1 MVRRFWVVEDELHE
15 SSILFGWVSK
25 EALQELQHPTRDTNL
40 CGWAVSAVVCRPSQA
55 RVLIRFA
62 LEMRS
67 NERRGRA
74 NLFFHTNLNCKL
86 SLSYSLRSL
95 SVHVEGHPLHCVEFW
110 VQIMRNWR
118 WKVNRAR
125 IAWWFWEIQWKFCFM
140 LCKLKQG
147 HERNF
152 KLPHTAAWWVGLI
165 ATLP

>member
-1 MVRRFWVVEDELHE
+1 MFSREHFLMVYKTLLLYL
-15 SSILFGWVSK
+15 ITCFGWWGAS
-25 EALQELQHPTRDTNL
+25 
-40 CGWAVSAVVCRPSQA
+40 GWWEDWAARKLDPFRLSQQRSTAGASTSHSRYKSLWMSCIRSCRPSQA

-67 NERRGRA
+67 NGEEGRA

-95 SVHVEGHPLHCVEFW
+95 LSFHVEGHPLLCVEFW

-125 IAWWFWEIQWKFCFM
+125 IAWWFWEIQWKFWFVLSKM
-140 LCKLKQG
+140 
-147 HERNF
+147 
-152 KLPHTAAWWVGLI
+152 
-165 ATLP
+165 